1 MRGMSRSDRGSYF
14 FSSYPTNHFLSFI
27 FNDNQIKNTLEIHI
41 TVKSESTNQIAS
53 INPKPLIIFIPKT
66 NRITA
71 TKSHVRFES
80 QIADQD
86 SLNQ

>member
-1 MRGMSRSDRGSYF
+1 MEGDLRGSYF

-41 TVKSESTNQIAS
+41 AVKSERINQMAS
-53 INPKPLIIFIPKT
+53 INPKPLIIFIQNIK
-66 NRITA
+66 RIIA
-71 TKSHVRFES
+71 TISPVTCES